1 MGWFDEQ
8 IRERMRRDQEV
19 MEDSFVRLAGSV
31 LGSQAAEKLQD
42 ERLVTKEALDE
53 ILRYYHMKPVQIPDE
68 IRGFEDQLDYVLRPL
83 GLMTRNVALRE
94 DWYRHA
100 YGPMLGMLREN
111 NMPVALLPGI
121 RRAGIWC
128 GSTGQRRSF
137 SQRRPCVFIC
147 PFP

>member
-53 ILRYYHMKPVQIPDE
+53 IRRLAASPK
-68 IRGFEDQLDYVLRPL
+68 RGKARFVYNKDFLDALDYNRIVSRAL
-83 GLMTRNVALRE
+83 GADESILNEWSDLYE
-94 DWYRHA
+94 EK
-100 YGPMLGMLREN
+100 GN
-111 NMPVALLPGI
+111 
-121 RRAGIWC
+121 
-128 GSTGQRRSF
+128 SK
-137 SQRRPCVFIC
+137 
-147 PFP
+147 